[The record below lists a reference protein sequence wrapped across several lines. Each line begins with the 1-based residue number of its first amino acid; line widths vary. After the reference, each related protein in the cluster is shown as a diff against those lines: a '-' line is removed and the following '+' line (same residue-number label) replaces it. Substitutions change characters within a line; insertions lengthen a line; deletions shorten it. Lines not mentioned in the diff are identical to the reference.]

1 MSTINLD
8 SNFIN
13 EEGEKRKMDG
23 RTSISSLKFLNY
35 IVNKVNYK
43 TNNTE
48 IKKKDGWKLNFDIK
62 IQLK

>member
-1 MSTINLD
+1 
-8 SNFIN
+8 
-13 EEGEKRKMDG
+13 MDG

-48 IKKKDGWKLNFDIK
+48 IKKRWMEIK
-62 IQLK
+62 F